1 MSEYIAAVTLE
12 VNGQEITDFKSVTE
26 GGRAIR
32 KQVPLM
38 NKTGH
43 INTTARH
50 TVDVEYTPPK
60 DAPEFDFDSVVGGT
74 LTIDKGNG
82 LRIQYGGV
90 CTLEVGETKYD
101 GDNEAVRTIKFSA
114 ETRSEG

>member
-1 MSEYIAAVTLE
+1 MSEYVSKVALE
-12 VNGQEITDFKSVTE
+12 VNGREITDFKSVTE
-26 GGRAIR
+26 GARTLR

-43 INTTARH
+43 CNTTERH
-50 TVDVEYTPPK
+50 TVEVEYVVPS
-60 DAPEFDFDSVVGGT
+60 DAPEFDFDSVAGGT

-82 LRIQYGGV
+82 VRVTYGGV

-101 GDNEAVRTIKFSA
+101 GDNEAVRTIKLSA
-114 ETRSEG
+114 ESRTEG

>member
-1 MSEYIAAVTLE
+1 MSEYVSGVTLE

-26 GGRAIR
+26 GGRTMR

-43 INTTARH
+43 INTTPRH
-50 TVDVEYTPPK
+50 TADVDYVVPA

-82 LRIQYGGV
+82 RRVQYGGV
-90 CTLEVGETKYD
+90 CTLEVGDAKYD
-101 GDNEAVRTIKFSA
+101 GDNEVVRSIKFSA
-114 ETRSEG
+114 ETRTEA